1 MSNRFF
7 DYDAYYKKV
16 SPVYDDIRLDSE
28 SDFNMTI
35 KMILKNIHQDVI
47 NFLDIGC
54 GTGRYG
60 QALVQ
65 CGFNVEGIDKS
76 SSQIEQ
82 AKKIIKARQRNVID
96 LPYMDDSFDACIMI
110 MMIHHLSA
118 KERKL
123 AFNEIFR
130 VLKEKGVLIIKT
142 ASHEDLKYRISSRFF
157 PEALDIDLN
166 RYPNIKTLENELSK
180 FKNIQ
185 TEKIISVSSFNK
197 KEMVRKLSMRRT
209 SNLGMLSEEELRKGI
224 ARFEE
229 AYQSQEIVEKE
240 NHNTFI
246 IARK

>member
-1 MSNRFF
+1 MSNGFF

-28 SDFNMTI
+28 SDFSMTI
-35 KMILKNIHQDVI
+35 KMILKNIRQDTV

-65 CGFNVEGIDKS
+65 RGYNVEGIDKS

-82 AKKIIKARQRNVID
+82 AKKIIKACQGNVVD
-96 LPYMDDSFDACIMI
+96 LPYLDDSFDACIMI
-110 MMIHHLSA
+110 MMIHHLTA
-118 KERKL
+118 KEREL
-123 AFNEIFR
+123 AFDEIFR

-157 PEALDIDLN
+157 SEALDIDLN
-166 RYPNIKTLENELSK
+166 RYPNIDILKNELSK
-180 FKNIQ
+180 F
-185 TEKIISVSSFNK
+185 EKIQMQKTISVSSFNK
-197 KEMVRKLSMRRT
+197 NEMVRKLAMRRT
-209 SNLGMLSEEELRKGI
+209 SNLGMLSEDALRKGI
-224 ARFEE
+224 ARFEDT
-229 AYQSQEIVEKE
+229 YQNQEIIQKE

-246 IARK
+246 IAQK